1 MTGVSKAEAA
11 RPLRIVVVGHVDH
24 GKSTLV
30 GRLLHDTGA
39 LPDGKVREVEANCK
53 SRGMQFEW
61 AFVTDA
67 LQIERDQGITVD
79 VSHIPFKSAK
89 RPYVLIDAPGHREFV
104 KNMVTGAAAAD
115 AAVLVIDV
123 AEGVREQSRRH
134 GLLLHLLGI
143 EQVAIVLNK
152 MDLIGDDPARF
163 EAVRAEYEQY
173 LASIGVRPAAMI
185 PVAAREGANIV
196 SRAGSTPWYQGPTLL
211 AALDAFAPKARAVDR
226 PLRLPVQDIYKFDSR
241 RIVAGRIE
249 SGRIKTGDTIVFSPS
264 NKTTRVRSI
273 EQWSAVSGFAP
284 PASAEAGQSVG
295 ITTEDEIVVER
306 GDVISHASDMPFE
319 TDVFRARLFWL
330 GREPLEAGKRMT
342 LRMGTQAAPA
352 CVQEIGRIVGSGDL
366 TERAGARVETFDV
379 AEIVLR
385 VSRVVA
391 LDGYSANAATGR
403 FVLSDGADVLGGGVV
418 ELGGYPDQR
427 AATMRKGENLVRVEH
442 RVSVEQRVRRNG
454 HKGGVVWLTGLS
466 GAGKSTV
473 AMGLEQALFAR
484 GFQVYVLD
492 GDNVRSGLNANLG
505 FGPDDRAE
513 NIRRVGEA
521 AALFAE
527 AGFVAVTAFIS
538 PYRSDRA
545 RARAAASRVEG
556 LAGFHEVFVKAALE
570 TCEKRDPKGLYRK
583 ARAGQIAEFTGVSAP
598 YEAPEMP
605 ELVLDTDRLTADR
618 SVELLADYVARNFQ
632 VRV

>member
-1 MTGVSKAEAA
+1 MTGISKAEAA

-39 LPDGKVREVEANCK
+39 LPEGKMRQVEANCK
-53 SRGMQFEW
+53 SRGMPFEW

-134 GLLLHLLGI
+134 GLLLQLLGI

-152 MDLIGDDPARF
+152 MDLIGDDRIRF
-163 EAVRAEYEQY
+163 ENVRAEYEQY

-196 SRAGSTPWYQGPTLL
+196 SRAAATPWYQGPTLL

-273 EQWSAVSGFAP
+273 EQWSAVPGFVP
-284 PASAEAGQSVG
+284 PAAAEAGQSVG

-306 GDVISHASDMPFE
+306 GDVISHASEMPFE

-330 GREPLEAGKRMT
+330 GREPLEAGRRMT

-352 CVQEIGRIVGSGDL
+352 SVQEIGRIVGSGDL
-366 TERAGARVETFDV
+366 AERKGARIETFDV

-385 VSRVVA
+385 VSRIVA

-427 AATMRKGENLVRVEH
+427 AATTRKGENLVRVEH
-442 RVSVEQRVRRNG
+442 RVTVAQRARRNG

-466 GAGKSTV
+466 GAGKSTIAV
-473 AMGLEQALFAR
+473 ALEQVLFAR
-484 GFQVYVLD
+484 GIQAYVLD

-527 AGFVAVTAFIS
+527 AGFVVVTAFIS

-545 RARAAASRVEG
+545 RARAAALRVEDA
-556 LAGFHEVFVKAALE
+556 AGFHEVFVKAALE

-598 YEAPEMP
+598 YEAPDAP
-605 ELVLDTDRLTADR
+605 QLVLDTDRLTADR
-618 SVELLADYVARNFQ
+618 AVELLADYVARNFK
-632 VRV
+632 V

>member
-1 MTGVSKAEAA
+1 MTGISKAEAA

-39 LPDGKVREVEANCK
+39 LPEGKMRQVEANCK
-53 SRGMQFEW
+53 SRGMPFEW

-134 GLLLHLLGI
+134 GLLLQLLGI

-152 MDLIGDDPARF
+152 MDLIGDDRIRF
-163 EAVRAEYEQY
+163 ENVRAEYEQY

-196 SRAGSTPWYQGPTLL
+196 SRAAATPWYQGPTLL

-273 EQWSAVSGFAP
+273 EQWSAVPGFVP
-284 PASAEAGQSVG
+284 PAAAEAGQSVG

-306 GDVISHASDMPFE
+306 GDVISHASEMPFE

-330 GREPLEAGKRMT
+330 GREPLEAGRRMT

-352 CVQEIGRIVGSGDL
+352 SVQEIGRIVGSGDL
-366 TERAGARVETFDV
+366 AERKGARIETFDV

-385 VSRVVA
+385 VSRIVA

-427 AATMRKGENLVRVEH
+427 AATTRKGENLVRVEH
-442 RVSVEQRVRRNG
+442 RVTVAQRARRNG

-466 GAGKSTV
+466 GAGKSTIAV
-473 AMGLEQALFAR
+473 ALEQVLFAR
-484 GFQVYVLD
+484 GIQAYVLD

-527 AGFVAVTAFIS
+527 AGFVVVTAFIS

-545 RARAAASRVEG
+545 RARAAALRVEDA
-556 LAGFHEVFVKAALE
+556 AGFHEVFVKAALE

-598 YEAPEMP
+598 YEAPDAP
-605 ELVLDTDRLTADR
+605 QLVLDTDRLTADR
-618 SVELLADYVARNFQ
+618 AVELLAE
-632 VRV
+632 

>member
-1 MTGVSKAEAA
+1 MTGISKAEAA

-39 LPDGKVREVEANCK
+39 LPEGKMRQVEANCK
-53 SRGMQFEW
+53 SRGMPFEW

-79 VSHIPFKSAK
+79 VSQIPFKSAK

-134 GLLLHLLGI
+134 GLLLQLLGI

-152 MDLIGDDPARF
+152 MDLIGDDRIRF
-163 EAVRAEYEQY
+163 ENVRAEYEQY

-196 SRAGSTPWYQGPTLL
+196 SRAAATPWYQGPTLL

-273 EQWSAVSGFAP
+273 EQWSAVPGFVP
-284 PASAEAGQSVG
+284 PAAAEAGQSVG

-306 GDVISHASDMPFE
+306 GDVISHASEMPFE

-330 GREPLEAGKRMT
+330 GREPLEAGRRMT

-352 CVQEIGRIVGSGDL
+352 SVQEIGRIVGSGDL
-366 TERAGARVETFDV
+366 AERKGARIETFDV

-385 VSRVVA
+385 VSRIVA

-427 AATMRKGENLVRVEH
+427 AATTRKGENLVRVEH
-442 RVSVEQRVRRNG
+442 RVTVAQRARRNG

-466 GAGKSTV
+466 GAGKSTIAV
-473 AMGLEQALFAR
+473 ALEQVLFAR
-484 GFQVYVLD
+484 GIQAYVLD

-527 AGFVAVTAFIS
+527 AGFVVVTAFIS

-545 RARAAASRVEG
+545 RARAAALRVEDA
-556 LAGFHEVFVKAALE
+556 AGFHEVFVKAALE

-598 YEAPEMP
+598 YEAPDAP
-605 ELVLDTDRLTADR
+605 QLVLDTDRLTADR
-618 SVELLADYVARNFQ
+618 AVELLADYVARNFK
-632 VRV
+632 V

>member
-1 MTGVSKAEAA
+1 MIRISEAEAA

-30 GRLLHDTGA
+30 GRLLHDVGA
-39 LPDGKVREVEANCK
+39 LPDGKMRQVEANCR
-53 SRGMQFEW
+53 SRGMPFEW

-79 VSHIPFKSAK
+79 VSHIPFKSKK

-152 MDLIGDDPARF
+152 MDLIAYDQARF
-163 EAVRAEYEQY
+163 EAVRAEYEDY
-173 LASIGVRPAAMI
+173 LASIGVRPAAMV
-185 PVAAREGANIV
+185 PVAAREGANV
-196 SRAGSTPWYQGPTLL
+196 VERSATMPWYQGSTML
-211 AALDAFAPKARAVDR
+211 AALDSFAPKARPIER
-226 PLRLPVQDIYKFDSR
+226 PLRLPVQDIYKFDQR

-249 SGRIKTGDTIVFSPS
+249 SGRIAVGDTIVFSPS

-273 EQWSAVSGFAP
+273 EQWSAVPGFVP
-284 PASAEAGQSVG
+284 PASCEAGQSVG

-306 GDVISHASDMPFE
+306 GDVISHTTDLPFE

-330 GREPLEAGKRMT
+330 GREPLEAGRRMT
-342 LRMGTQAAPA
+342 LRIGTQAMP
-352 CVQEIGRIVGSGDL
+352 VVVHEIGRIVGSGDL
-366 TERAGARVETFDV
+366 TERKGTRIESFDV

-385 VSRVVA
+385 ASRIVA
-391 LDGYSANAATGR
+391 LDAYSANAATGR

-427 AATMRKGENLVRVEH
+427 AATTRKGDNLVRVEH
-442 RVSVEQRVRRNG
+442 RVTGAQRAQRNG
-454 HKGGVVWLTGLS
+454 HRGGVLWLTGLS
-466 GAGKSTV
+466 GAGKSTIAV
-473 AMGLEQALFAR
+473 ALEQVLFAR
-484 GFQVYVLD
+484 GMQVYVLD
-492 GDNVRSGLNANLG
+492 GDNVRTGLNANLG

-527 AGFVAVTAFIS
+527 AGFIVVTAFIS

-545 RARAAASRVEG
+545 RAREAALRIDGA
-556 LAGFHEVFVKAALE
+556 AGFHEVFVKAGLDV
-570 TCEKRDPKGLYRK
+570 CEARDPKGLYRK
-583 ARAGQIAEFTGVSAP
+583 ARAGQIAEFTGISAP

-605 ELVLDTDRLTADR
+605 EIVVDTEKLSADQ
-618 SVELLADYVARNFQ
+618 SVEQLADYVAQRFK
-632 VRV
+632 V